1 MPINRG
7 WNKYSIMFL
16 KIFQE
21 FSVIIEQTDQSQQ
34 RGHYQKKK

>member
-1 MPINRG
+1 
-7 WNKYSIMFL
+7 MFL

-34 RGHYQKKK
+34 RGHKKKKK